1 MEYALVPSPFGI
13 WRTMSNY
20 EEEGEE
26 EEERIASQW
35 RSFVTM
41 IHGQVNAAY
50 SESKKSFITPR
61 SWRHGDHDSRPRF
74 ACCASPPS
82 PSSSDDGH
90 HGFPSSPHPS
100 SFQNTTHGGETE
112 TEIILPGAWKKRGTA
127 VRHGGPLLARVLHRA
142 INRVS

>member
-61 SWRHGDHDSRPRF
+61 SWRYGDHDSRPRF
-74 ACCASPPS
+74 ACCASPLSLLVQRRSPWISLLPPSVVFPKHDARRGNGDGNHPSGSVEEAWNRGSPRWPS
-82 PSSSDDGH
+82 PRA
-90 HGFPSSPHPS
+90 
-100 SFQNTTHGGETE
+100 SFTPRN
-112 TEIILPGAWKKRGTA
+112 
-127 VRHGGPLLARVLHRA
+127 
-142 INRVS
+142 

>member
-74 ACCASPPS
+74 ACCASPLSLLVQRRS
-82 PSSSDDGH
+82 PWIWTMDLL
-90 HGFPSSPHPS
+90 PS